1 MTADIAGN
9 VTLLYVQDGVTMAM
23 PYSATRTQSMTP
35 TAIGTPEGGQNVF
48 ANAPLAVMDASGNV
62 TAVWFAQICVGGV
75 PRYIVSGNSFR

>member
-62 TAVWFAQICVGGV
+62 TAVWFAQISVGGV
-75 PRYIVSGNSFR
+75 PRHIVSGNSFR